1 MRHGPGSGSVPAC
14 PRWRNARRIGHDAG
28 TRTSWWAFVSAA
40 VRRLVRLIFVGS
52 TLRAAL
58 GGTTMCFLHTPFG
71 IGPRARGCLNQT
83 EQESPRY
90 SPSLVFGTLCSGRLL
105 VAKKKE
111 ENSNRESISS
121 RQKAHPLSALAA
133 APRGTASSIVPL
145 FFFFFFL
152 ALGHDT

>member
-1 MRHGPGSGSVPAC
+1 MHGESDMTQVHE
-14 PRWRNARRIGHDAG
+14 RAG
-28 TRTSWWAFVSAA
+28 GLFVSAA
-40 VRRLVRLIFVGS
+40 VRRLVRLIFVAS

-58 GGTTMCFLHTPFG
+58 AWGGTTMCFLHTPFG

-83 EQESPRY
+83 EQESPTY

-133 APRGTASSIVPL
+133 APRGTASSIVPQ
-145 FFFFFFL
+145 FFFFFL

>member
-40 VRRLVRLIFVGS
+40 VRRLVRLIFMDW

-58 GGTTMCFLHTPFG
+58 GGHHVFLHTPFG

-83 EQESPRY
+83 EPESPTY
-90 SPSLVFGTLCSGRLL
+90 SPSLVFGTLCSGRLP
-105 VAKKKE
+105 VAKEKE
-111 ENSNRESISS
+111 ENNRESISS
-121 RQKAHPLSALAA
+121 RQKRTPCPPLQPHLVARHLPSSA
-133 APRGTASSIVPL
+133 I
-145 FFFFFFL
+145 FFFFSL